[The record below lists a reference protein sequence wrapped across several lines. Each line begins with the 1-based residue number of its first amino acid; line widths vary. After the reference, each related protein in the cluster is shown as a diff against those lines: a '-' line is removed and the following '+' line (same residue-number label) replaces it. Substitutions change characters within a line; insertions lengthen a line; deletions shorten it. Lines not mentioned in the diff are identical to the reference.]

1 VVFWIFHVLI
11 SFSSSFSSSFF
22 SFIPPPLLLPLFFG
36 LSLTH
41 LLFHSL
47 ISSKT
52 HFLLSLSLT
61 FSQGGVLHVLHFLIL
76 IFSSFRF
83 LLSIYL
89 FSSLSSTTVT
99 LFSLTFSQG
108 GLLDIPHLSFTISSF
123 FFLLLQPSHCF
134 SFSPFFH
141 APSISSTPSFSLT
154 SSFSSYLT
162 STLILT
168 FPPPSFFS
176 SFHFRSFFFSRI
188 LITFLSYFLFHSL
201 APHSPF

>member
-1 VVFWIFHVLI
+1 
-11 SFSSSFSSSFF
+11 
-22 SFIPPPLLLPLFFG
+22 
-36 LSLTH
+36 
-41 LLFHSL
+41 
-47 ISSKT
+47 
-52 HFLLSLSLT
+52 
-61 FSQGGVLHVLHFLIL
+61 
-76 IFSSFRF
+76 
-83 LLSIYL
+83 
-89 FSSLSSTTVT
+89 
-99 LFSLTFSQG
+99 
-108 GLLDIPHLSFTISSF
+108 LDIPHLSFTISSF

-188 LITFLSYFLFHSL
+188 SHYLSPLFPLSLTHSSLTFLSWSLRRSTSFIPTFPLPNSSFLIQLFLLFSYLLLLLLFSLLSLTFYSIHS
-201 APHSPF
+201 